1 MRHVIAV
8 LMLAHAVAHLP
19 GFLVSW
25 QLRAF
30 PEMPF
35 RTTVL
40 GGLLDVGGT
49 GIKFVGVG
57 WFALSLGFAVIAI
70 GALSRAPWWPQAAY
84 IAIGLSTL
92 LCIAGWPDARL
103 GLVANAV
110 LFILIVVSGRVGWL

>member
-1 MRHVIAV
+1 MRYVIAV

-25 QLRAF
+25 RLRFF

-35 RTTVL
+35 RTTVF
-40 GGLLDVGGT
+40 GGLLDIGETGTRIVGL
-49 GIKFVGVG
+49 G
-57 WFALSLGFAVIAI
+57 WLTLSIGFAVIAI
-70 GALSRAPWWPQAAY
+70 GAFSRALWWAQAAY
-84 IAIGLSTL
+84 VAIVLSTM

-110 LFILIVVSGRVGWL
+110 TLVLIIVSDRVGWL

>member
-1 MRHVIAV
+1 MRYVIAV

-40 GGLLDVGGT
+40 GGLLDVGDT
-49 GIKFVGVG
+49 GMRIVGLG
-57 WFALSLGFAVIAI
+57 WLTLSIGFAVIAI
-70 GALSRAPWWPQAAY
+70 GAFSRAPWWSQAA
-84 IAIGLSTL
+84 
-92 LCIAGWPDARL
+92 
-103 GLVANAV
+103 
-110 LFILIVVSGRVGWL
+110 

>member
-1 MRHVIAV
+1 MRYVIAV

-40 GGLLDVGGT
+40 GGLLDVGDT
-49 GIKFVGVG
+49 GMRIVGLG
-57 WFALSLGFAVIAI
+57 WLTLSIGFAVIAI
-70 GALSRAPWWPQAAY
+70 GAFSRAPWWSQAAY
-84 IAIGLSTL
+84 VAIGLSTM
-92 LCIAGWPDARL
+92 LCLAGWPDARL
-103 GLVANAV
+103 GLVANVVILV
-110 LFILIVVSGRVGWL
+110 LIIVSDRVGWL